1 MSILN
6 NDIRYLKGVGPKRV
20 LLLKKMNLH
29 TIEDLIYYM
38 PKSFE
43 DRTKLNKLIDAKHGE
58 KQVFKVTITEKPV
71 IISTRKG
78 LRILKVGVEDDSG
91 KASLVWFNQDYIKQ
105 KIKLGQDYMVFGKVI
120 LNKFERQIQSPVI
133 EAWETKHSVE
143 KLYPVYGLTSGISNK
158 IMANIIESALEQGL
172 NDIKDILPYAIQ
184 NKYKFIEKKEAIY
197 KLHHP
202 RSINEYN
209 SSRKQLAYEE
219 LLVMQLGLFRLKE
232 KNIKSEGIKF
242 SLNNNVDNFVK
253 SLPYKLTNAQSIVLD
268 EIMAD
273 MSQSKQ
279 MNRLVQGDVG
289 SGKTIIAIVAMYNCV
304 LNGYQATMM
313 APTEILAMQ
322 HYESLIEVFKGT
334 SIVVRILTG
343 KQSPKT
349 KDILLKDLKSGKID
363 ILVGTHALIQTGVE
377 FYKLGL
383 TVTDEQH
390 RFGVK
395 QRLNLVDK
403 GLFPDILVMTATP
416 IPRTLALILY
426 GDLDI
431 SIIDELPPGRKDI
444 KTYTVGNDMEERIYA
459 FIEKQL
465 LEGRQAYIVC
475 PLIVENESLDIISVE
490 QQYIR
495 LEKYI
500 SSQYKIALMHGK
512 LSQKEKDKIMV
523 DFKANRIDILVS
535 TTVIEVGVNIPN
547 ANIMLIQNADRFGLA
562 QIHQLRGRVGR
573 GHYQSYC
580 VLVNNSMSKI
590 SRERMRVL
598 ESTSDGSIISE
609 KDLELRGPGEFFG
622 TLQHGLP
629 ELKFANL
636 IQDMDILKIAQ
647 GDANFII
654 KNIYDNEYLNIRI
667 KIKDLFSTID
677 SELIIN

>member
-1 MSILN
+1 MDVLN
-6 NDIRYLKGVGPKRV
+6 NDIRYLKGVGPKKA
-20 LLLKKMNLH
+20 LLLRKMNLN
-29 TIEDLIYYM
+29 TIEDLIYFI

-43 DRTKLNKLIDAKHGE
+43 DRTKLNQLIEARQGE
-58 KQVFKVTITEKPV
+58 KQVFKITVIEKPV
-71 IISTRKG
+71 IINTRKG
-78 LRILKVGVEDDSG
+78 LHILKVAVKDDSG
-91 KASLVWFNQDYIKQ
+91 NANLVWFNQDYIKQ
-105 KIKLGQDYMVFGKVI
+105 KIKLGQEYMVFGKVL

-133 EAWETKHSVE
+133 EIWEEKHSVE
-143 KLYPVYGLTSGISNK
+143 KLYPVYALTSGISNK
-158 IMANIIESALEQGL
+158 IMTKIVESALEQGL
-172 NDIKDILPYAIQ
+172 NSVEDIIPISIKD
-184 NKYKFIEKKEAIY
+184 KYNFIEKKEAIY
-197 KLHHP
+197 KIHHP
-202 RSINEYN
+202 ISKNEYTK
-209 SSRKQLAYEE
+209 SRKQLAYEE
-219 LLVMQLGLFRLKE
+219 LLIMQLALFALKE
-232 KNIKSEGIKF
+232 KNIKSEGIEFK
-242 SLNNNVDNFVK
+242 LNKDIDTFIK
-253 SLPYKLTNAQSIVLD
+253 SLPYDLTNAQTIVLD
-268 EIMAD
+268 EIITD
-273 MSQSKQ
+273 MSKSKQ

-289 SGKTIIAIVAMYNCV
+289 SGKTIIAIAAMYNAV

-313 APTEILAMQ
+313 APTEILATQ
-322 HYESLIEVFKGT
+322 HYETLEDVFKKTNIRLG
-334 SIVVRILTG
+334 ILTG
-343 KQSPKT
+343 KQSIKT
-349 KDILLKDLKSGKID
+349 KAKVLEDLKNGKID

-403 GLFPDILVMTATP
+403 GMFPDILVMTATP

-444 KTYTVGNDMEERIYA
+444 KTYAVGSDMEERIFA

-465 LEGRQAYIVC
+465 LQGRQAYVVC
-475 PLIVENESLDIISVE
+475 PLIAENETLNIISVE
-490 QQYIR
+490 EQYLR
-495 LEKYI
+495 LTDYI
-500 SSQYKIALMHGK
+500 SSEYKIALMHGK
-512 LSQKEKDKIMV
+512 LSQKEKDKIMI
-523 DFKANRIDILVS
+523 DFKAKKIDILVS

-598 ESTSDGSIISE
+598 ESTSDGFIISE

>member
-6 NDIRYLKGVGPKRV
+6 SDTRYLKGVGPKRA
-20 LLLKKMNLH
+20 LLLRKMNLH

-43 DRTKLNKLIDAKHGE
+43 DRTKLNKLIDAIQGE
-58 KQVFKVTITEKPV
+58 KQVFKVTVTENPV
-71 IISTRKG
+71 IIKTRKG
-78 LRILKVGVEDDSG
+78 LHILKVSVEDDSA

-105 KIKLGQDYMVFGKVI
+105 KLKIGQAYMVYGKVL

-143 KLYPVYGLTSGISNK
+143 KLYPIYGLTSGISNK
-158 IMANIIESALEQGL
+158 IMTTIIKSALELGL
-172 NDIKDILPYAIQ
+172 NDIKEIVPCSIK

-202 RSINEYN
+202 KSIHEYN
-209 SSRKQLAYEE
+209 KSRKQLAYEE
-219 LLVMQLGLFRLKE
+219 LLIMQLGLFKLKE

-242 SLNNNVDNFVK
+242 SLNNNVDNFIK
-253 SLPYKLTNAQSIVLD
+253 NLPYKLTNAQATVLN

-279 MNRLVQGDVG
+279 MNRLIQGDVG

-304 LNGYQATMM
+304 LNGYQAAMM

-322 HYESLIEVFKGT
+322 HYKSLVEAFKETSIEVQ
-334 SIVVRILTG
+334 ILTG
-343 KQSPKT
+343 KQAPKT
-349 KDILLKDLKSGKID
+349 KDTLLEDLKKGKIN

-383 TVTDEQH
+383 TITDEQH

-403 GLFPDILVMTATP
+403 GLFPDILIMTATP

-444 KTYTVGNDMEERIYA
+444 KTYAVGKDMEERIYT

-465 LEGRQAYIVC
+465 LEGRQAYVVC
-475 PLIVENESLDIISVE
+475 PLIEENESLDIISVE

-495 LEKYI
+495 LKEYI
-500 SSQYKIALMHGK
+500 SNQYKIALIHGK

-523 DFKANRIDILVS
+523 DFKAKKIDVLVS

-547 ANIMLIQNADRFGLA
+547 ANIMVIQNAERFGLA
-562 QIHQLRGRVGR
+562 QMHQLRGRVGR
-573 GHYQSYC
+573 GRYQSYC
-580 VLVNNSMSKI
+580 ILINNSMSKI

-598 ESTSDGSIISE
+598 EATSDGFIISE

-636 IQDMDILKIAQ
+636 IQDLDILKIAQ
-647 GDANFII
+647 RDANFII
-654 KNIYDNEYLNIRI
+654 KNINNKEFLEIRLEI
-667 KIKDLFSTID
+667 EEFLSKID
-677 SELIIN
+677 SELILN